1 MVDWTE
7 CPPEQVGVDSAGLAR
22 ALELVAA
29 RRAAA
34 QICVL
39 RDGRVVLDRS
49 VACRSDSLFWIFS
62 ASKPFVA
69 LLVHQLAE
77 QGALNLDD
85 AVAAYWP
92 QFGRHGKDRITIRQV
107 LQHRAGVPLSS
118 SMLGDALAMMSWER
132 AVRHV
137 ERARPRWPPGQVPA
151 YHVISYGVIL
161 GELVRRVGG
170 VPVSDAL
177 TAGLLRPLGLHD
189 TYLGLPDHLWSRHI
203 PVRASALVD
212 QIVRVGLNRPA
223 ARRAVV
229 PAAGISTT
237 ARDLARFYQALLQGG
252 ELDGVR
258 VVDSATI
265 AQATL
270 PSSEG
275 ETDRLLNLPI
285 RWSQG
290 FQLGGPRPGA
300 RGSPPMGRL
309 SSPRTFGH
317 NGSNCCI
324 AWADPTRRLVFA
336 YLTALLPPRREG
348 ADHISSVSDAI
359 NAACR

>member
-1 MVDWTE
+1 M
-7 CPPEQVGVDSAGLAR
+7 SSGLGPG
-22 ALELVAA
+22 
-29 RRAAA
+29 
-34 QICVL
+34 
-39 RDGRVVLDRS
+39 GRPGRS
-49 VACRSDSLFWIFS
+49 PLTTSSVTVSFS
-62 ASKPFVA
+62 
-69 LLVHQLAE
+69 
-77 QGALNLDD
+77 
-85 AVAAYWP
+85 
-92 QFGRHGKDRITIRQV
+92 GK
-107 LQHRAGVPLSS
+107 
-118 SMLGDALAMMSWER
+118 
-132 AVRHV
+132 
-137 ERARPRWPPGQVPA
+137 
-151 YHVISYGVIL
+151 
-161 GELVRRVGG
+161 LVRRVGG
-170 VPVSDAL
+170 IPVSDAL

-189 TYLGLPDHLWSRHI
+189 TYLGLPDHLWYRHV
-203 PVRASALVD
+203 PVRASSPVD
-212 QIVRVGLNRPA
+212 RIVRVGLNRPA
-223 ARRAVV
+223 ARRAVD

-258 VVDSATI
+258 VVDPSTI

-290 FQLGGPRPGA
+290 FQLGGPRSGA
-300 RGSPPMGRL
+300 RRSPPMGRL

-336 YLTALLPPRREG
+336 YLTALLPPRHEG

-359 NAACR
+359 NAACI